1 MPLLQPYRGI
11 FPTLA
16 PDVFLA
22 ENATLIGDVH
32 IGAGSSVWY
41 QAVLRGDVDA
51 IRIGEQTNLQDA
63 VIVHCTT
70 NRCPTVV
77 GDRVVVGHR
86 AILHGCTI
94 GDEVLIGM
102 GAILLDE
109 AVVPTH
115 TIVAAGAL
123 LTEGMVLESG
133 FLYAGIPARKI
144 KRLSNAQIES
154 IRQGALH
161 YVEKAREYREICR

>member
-11 FPTLA
+11 FPVFA

-22 ENATLIGDVH
+22 ENATVIGDVQ

-41 QAVLRGDVDA
+41 MAVLRGDVEA
-51 IRIGEQTNLQDA
+51 IRIGRETNLQDA
-63 VIVHCTT
+63 VIVHCSTG
-70 NRCPTVV
+70 RCPAVV
-77 GDRVVVGHR
+77 GDRVTVGHR

-102 GAILLDE
+102 GAIVLDE
-109 AVVPTH
+109 AVVPPH

-123 LTEGMVLESG
+123 VTERMVLETG
-133 FLYAGIPARKI
+133 FLYAGLPAKKI
-144 KRLSNAQIES
+144 KALSPAQIEG

-161 YVEKAREYREICR
+161 YVEKAQEYRQ